1 MPNMQKC
8 GRCYRPYSS
17 DAAECPNCS
26 HVPHPRRC
34 ARCQQTTTE
43 RALCQ
48 SCTSWAFRQKAK
60 ARIAMAGN
68 IGVEVNYKKAPRN

>member
-1 MPNMQKC
+1 MGVTMMKC

-34 ARCQQTTTE
+34 GRCQKPTTE
-43 RALCQ
+43 RTLCQ
-48 SCTSWAFRQKAK
+48 SCMTWAFQMRAKAK
-60 ARIAMAGN
+60 ARIDTSEN
-68 IGVEVNYKKAPRN
+68 IGVESTGV